1 LVDVG
6 RPEKGNRGESKG
18 APPIRNQYEVSAGGV
33 IARGAGTSAEIVL
46 IRPAGKNTWAL
57 PKGHIEKGES
67 PAAAAEREC
76 REETGLEVAL
86 QEPLGVISYV
96 YSERARDGTLTRIF
110 KRVHFFLM
118 RAQGGDISAHDDE
131 IDEVQWLPLADAL
144 ARATHKTE
152 REIIEKARAVIER

>member
-1 LVDVG
+1 MV
-6 RPEKGNRGESKG
+6 
-18 APPIRNQYEVSAGGV
+18 
-33 IARGAGTSAEIVL
+33 ARGSGMNAEIVL
-46 IRPAGKNTWAL
+46 VKPAGKQTWAL

-67 PAAAAEREC
+67 AAQAAAREC

-86 QEPLGVISYV
+86 QQPLGVISYV

-118 RAQGGDISAHDDE
+118 YAQGGDIAAHDHE

-144 ARATHKTE
+144 ARATHKSE
-152 REIIEKARAVIER
+152 REIIEQARAVLER